1 MRRIAIAMMSTIS
14 GLVLLFS
21 YHTSTGQGSTAGT
34 LGSGSGSGTGTGLA
48 GTGGTGSGRTDPGSV
63 SGAGSANGDPA
74 NGNPANGNPA
84 NGGSANDGS
93 AGGGA
98 TGGSAGGATT
108 VTGDAAQTRWG
119 PVQVQI
125 TVRNGRIIASE
136 AVVYPQANHRDV
148 EINSYAVPV
157 LNDQAVSAQSAQI
170 DGVSGATVTSLGYQQ
185 SLQSAIDKA
194 RLG

>member
-34 LGSGSGSGTGTGLA
+34 LGSGSGTGTGPA
-48 GTGGTGSGRTDPGSV
+48 GTGGTGSGRTDQGSSSGSGSPAGGSASSGSV
-63 SGAGSANGDPA
+63 SSD
-74 NGNPANGNPA
+74 PA
-84 NGGSANDGS
+84 NGGSAN
-93 AGGGA
+93 
-98 TGGSAGGATT
+98 GATT
-108 VTGDAAQTRWG
+108 VTGEAAHTRWG
-119 PVQVQI
+119 PVQVRI
-125 TVRNGRIIASE
+125 TVLNGRITASE

-148 EINSYAVPV
+148 EINSYALPV
-157 LNDQAVSAQSAQI
+157 LGDQAVSAQSARI
-170 DGVSGATVTSLGYQQ
+170 DGVSGATVTSLGYRQ